1 MSITPLSG
9 IASSALPQGLNP
21 LSLGSASN
29 AGTAGD
35 GFDKLVA
42 AALEPINGQQTSSG
56 GDGFG
61 TFVANALDTVNSQQ
75 ANADRLAE
83 LSATGQLQDPHEY
96 MIAATEASLSTELT
110 VAVRNKAV
118 EAFNDIMRMSL

>member
-1 MSITPLSG
+1 MSIPPISTFTAGSTSLRPER
-9 IASSALPQGLNP
+9 SATA
-21 LSLGSASN
+21 GSA
-29 AGTAGD
+29 T
-35 GFDKLVA
+35 
-42 AALEPINGQQTSSG
+42 

-61 TFVANALDTVNSQQ
+61 DLVTSALNNVSATQN
-75 ANADRLAE
+75 NADHLANK
-83 LSATGQLQDPHEY
+83 AAVGQLSDPHEY